1 MTKIPYTGVLLA
13 GWLALA
19 PLPAA
24 VIDFDPERLVSLE
37 LSNGS
42 TATGRIID
50 VQADRLQ
57 LVRAGFNRMIAFQ
70 DLSAASRKSLGL
82 PEVLPAGG
90 SVPVSPAIPREET
103 GIQAT
108 RDRLRES
115 LERFDASRYSGWSR
129 ESYDPW
135 VYSAWPVY
143 YRSIPF
149 YPWNPRCHPPGH
161 GSGWNIQI
169 GF

>member
-1 MTKIPYTGVLLA
+1 MTKIPYKGVLLA

-19 PLPAA
+19 SLSAA
-24 VIDFDPERLVSLE
+24 VIDYDPERLVSLQ
-37 LSNGS
+37 LANGG
-42 TATGRIID
+42 TVTGRIID
-50 VQADRLQ
+50 VQTDRLQ
-57 LVRAGFNRMIAFQ
+57 LVCAGFNRMIAFQ

-82 PEVLPAGG
+82 PEVPPAGVTAPVT
-90 SVPVSPAIPREET
+90 SVVSREQT
-103 GIQAT
+103 GINAT

-135 VYSAWPVY
+135 VYSSWPVY
-143 YRSIPF
+143 YQPWPF

-161 GSGWNIQI
+161 GGGWNIQI